1 MRSDCTVTGSHLE
14 HLMHSTAGKGAM
26 RRTRWRRV
34 RPAMAMALLCVGLPV
49 GSRVSAQAPLTLGI
63 AGRENAAVRVA
74 ASGRFVIVVWG
85 ASSSGGTEV
94 YSAVSRDGGRTF
106 GSAVRV
112 NDTPFDARVG
122 GEQPPQVALVPRAGA
137 DPQVTVVWTAKRP
150 DGGRLITSRS
160 TDGGATFTAATVVP
174 GSDAAGN
181 RGWESVTV
189 GRDGRVFAM
198 WLDHRDLAMPA
209 HQHGAPATGSPAA
222 TTADP
227 VERAGKS
234 QLYVAS
240 LDGRTAP
247 KSIARS
253 VCYCCKTSFV
263 TGADG
268 AMYGVWRHVY
278 PGDLRDMAFTVSR
291 DGGRTFAAP
300 VRVSEDGWEFDG
312 CPDNGPTLAVDAS
325 HRAHVAWPA
334 PVDVK
339 NPNALSLF
347 YATSTD
353 ARRFTP
359 RVRIPT
365 GSNAGHVQIVARAD
379 GSALVAWDESA
390 EGGRR
395 VRYTTIRRSAVGGA
409 VTIAPVTELGMGKY
423 PALAVTGDAVLVT
436 WSKAHAGG
444 SVIGVRELP

>member
-1 MRSDCTVTGSHLE
+1 
-14 HLMHSTAGKGAM
+14 MHGTAGKGVM
-26 RRTRWRRV
+26 RRTGPSRAR
-34 RPAMAMALLCVGLPV
+34 AAIAMALLCVSASV
-49 GSRVSAQAPLTLGI
+49 GTRLTAQTPLTLGI

-74 ASGRFVIVVWG
+74 ASGKFVAVVWG
-85 ASSSGGTEV
+85 ASSSGGTDV
-94 YSAVSRDGGRTF
+94 YSAVSRDGG
-106 GSAVRV
+106 GSFAPAVRV

-122 GEQPPQVALVPRAGA
+122 GEQPPQVVLVPRRGS
-137 DPQVTVVWTAKRP
+137 DPQVTVVWTVKRP
-150 DGGRLITSRS
+150 EGGRLVSARS
-160 TDGGATFTAATVVP
+160 MDGGATFGAAVVVP
-174 GSDAAGN
+174 GSEAAGN
-181 RGWESVTV
+181 RGWQSVTAT
-189 GRDGRVFAM
+189 RDGRLFAM

-209 HQHGAPATGSPAA
+209 HQHGGPVAGGPSAMAT
-222 TTADP
+222 DP
-227 VERAGKS
+227 VERASKS
-234 QLYVAS
+234 QLFVSS
-240 LDGRTAP
+240 LDGRTEP

-268 AMYGVWRHVY
+268 AMYGVWRNVY
-278 PGDLRDMAFTVSR
+278 PGNLRDMAFTVSR

-312 CPDNGPTLAVDAS
+312 CPDNGPTVAVDAS
-325 HRAHVAWPA
+325 RRAHVAWPA
-334 PVDVK
+334 PLDVK

-395 VRYTTIRRSAVGGA
+395 VRYTTIRRSAAGGA
-409 VTIAPVTELGMGKY
+409 VTFAPVTELGMGKY
-423 PALAVTGDAVLVT
+423 PALAVTGDAVILS
-436 WSKAHAGG
+436 WSQAQAGG
-444 SVIGVRELP
+444 SVVGVRALQ

>member
-1 MRSDCTVTGSHLE
+1 
-14 HLMHSTAGKGAM
+14 MHRIAGMYRPHRAAARHAALVVAFAAM
-26 RRTRWRRV
+26 SAGV
-34 RPAMAMALLCVGLPV
+34 AVGTPL
-49 GSRVSAQAPLTLGI
+49 RAQAPLTLGL

-74 ASGRFVIVVWG
+74 ASGRFVAVVWG
-85 ASSSGGTEV
+85 ASASGGTDV

-106 GSAVRV
+106 GTAVRV
-112 NDTPFDARVG
+112 NDTAFDARVG
-122 GEQPPQVALVPRAGA
+122 GEQPPQVALVPRAGG
-137 DPQVTVVWTAKRP
+137 DPQLVVVWTAKRT
-150 DGGRLITSRS
+150 DGGRLLTSRS
-160 TDGGATFTAATVVP
+160 TNGGATFGPATVVP
-174 GSDAAGN
+174 GSEADGN

-198 WLDHRDLAMPA
+198 WLDHRELVMPA
-209 HQHGAPATGSPAA
+209 HQHGAPPTGGQSVAA
-222 TTADP
+222 TDP

-247 KSIARS
+247 KSITRS

-291 DGGRTFAAP
+291 DGGRSFAAP

-312 CPDNGPTLAVDAS
+312 CPDNGPTLAVDAA
-325 HRAHVAWPA
+325 RRVHVAWPA
-334 PVDVK
+334 PADVK

-347 YATSTD
+347 YATSAD

-359 RVRIPT
+359 RVRLPT
-365 GSNAGHVQIVARAD
+365 GATAGHVQIVARAD

-395 VRYTTIRRSAVGGA
+395 VRYTTLRRTAAGVVSF
-409 VTIAPVTELGMGKY
+409 APVAEIGAGKY
-423 PALAVTGDAVLVT
+423 PALAVVGDAVLVT
-436 WSKAHAGG
+436 WSQAQAGG
-444 SVIGVRELP
+444 SVIAVRELP